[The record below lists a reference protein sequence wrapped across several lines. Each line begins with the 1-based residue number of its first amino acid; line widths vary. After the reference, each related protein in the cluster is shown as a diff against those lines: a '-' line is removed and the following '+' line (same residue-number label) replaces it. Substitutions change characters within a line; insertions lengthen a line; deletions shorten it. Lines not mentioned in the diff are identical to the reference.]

1 MKRTLL
7 TQSVFLGVLSVTS
20 LWAQSSPSSKIAVLN
35 WNRAVVE
42 SVEGKQASAEFQK
55 KLEARKDELNKVQ
68 EEIQKLQ
75 SQLDPKGGEG
85 ETQAALARQ
94 IDSKTTA
101 LKRSREDSEKEFSTL
116 QNEILARISQK
127 IIPVVNQYAQEKNVS
142 VIIDSS
148 NQAAQLIYY
157 DTSIEITDE
166 IIKRFDATQA
176 PATGAATVPSSA
188 KPATTP
194 PATPK

>member
-1 MKRTLL
+1 MRKTLL
-7 TQSVFLGVLSVTS
+7 TQSALLGILFVTNLS
-20 LWAQSSPSSKIAVLN
+20 AQSSPSGKVAVLN

-42 SVEGKQASAEFQK
+42 STEGKQASADFQK
-55 KLEARKDELNKVQ
+55 KLDTRKEELNKVQ

-75 SQLDPKGGEG
+75 SQLNQGGGGE

-116 QNEILARISQK
+116 QNEIMARISQK

-142 VIIDSS
+142 VVIDSS
-148 NQAAQLIYY
+148 NQTAQLVYY

-176 PATGAATVPSSA
+176 PATGATAAPSSA
-188 KPATTP
+188 KPAPTP